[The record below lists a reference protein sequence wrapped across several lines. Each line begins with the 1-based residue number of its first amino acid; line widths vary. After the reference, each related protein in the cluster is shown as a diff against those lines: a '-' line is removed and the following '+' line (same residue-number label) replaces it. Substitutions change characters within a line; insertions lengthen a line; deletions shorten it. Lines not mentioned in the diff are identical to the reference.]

1 MLPVRTLDLR
11 LGTPCAHAARGTRH
25 RPRAACACAS
35 AGKADEALPP
45 FTYNSS
51 DGRPKAT
58 IEQALS
64 FPPSRLRALLA
75 AKLPD
80 CCLTGPAAGPAHR
93 LVRAHRQWA
102 GTAVADRL
110 AGERAQRGL
119 ERRPEAAPHQGAAP
133 RRAVPSAWSRR
144 SFPADTGA
152 CCQQRVAA
160 EELGCSEEEMEERLS
175 ALQALLP
182 DMVGR
187 LPSMKPSL
195 IAELA
200 SSPQVRQRDEQ
211 GRPGA

>member
-102 GTAVADRL
+102 ARPWQIGWQVNERNVVWSDDLKLRL
-110 AGERAQRGL
+110 IKA
-119 ERRPEAAPHQGAAP
+119 RRPAVLSRLPGRGAPSQLTQGL
-133 RRAVPSAWSRR
+133 AVSSAWPLKSSAAARR
-144 SFPADTGA
+144 RWRRGCRRCKRCCRTWWAA
-152 CCQQRVAA
+152 CRA
-160 EELGCSEEEMEERLS
+160 
-175 ALQALLP
+175 
-182 DMVGR
+182 
-187 LPSMKPSL
+187 
-195 IAELA
+195 
-200 SSPQVRQRDEQ
+200 
-211 GRPGA
+211 